1 MMAASDEPDGDV
13 VNGAGGTAIVGG
25 GGEDVKTGSDE
36 GEQGVAV
43 GQNGDEEQPNDE
55 NGTNGRGQSICHS
68 RAPNII
74 LNFSHFRRIP

>member
-25 GGEDVKTGSDE
+25 EHVETGSDE

-55 NGTNGRGQSICHS
+55 NGTNGKGR
-68 RAPNII
+68 
-74 LNFSHFRRIP
+74 